1 MISLFSLKNMHKAE
15 GGASFSTD
23 FLQSPDVQ
31 LISTDPYMLYRK
43 CIKLQVQKYFLTKK
57 RHSLETSFIIVT
69 LQALSSKAI
78 P

>member
-1 MISLFSLKNMHKAE
+1 MHKSE

-43 CIKLQVQKYFLTKK
+43 RIKLQVQKYFLTKK
-57 RHSLETSFIIVT
+57 RCSLETSFVIIT
-69 LQALSSKAI
+69 LQTLSSKAI